1 MRKFYIYSII
11 AIVVIL
17 TMSVLKGYTIEEG
30 FQINLSNIKSR
41 LSAWFTSEYFIIPLI
56 MTVIVGPIVYF
67 IYTRIL
73 RYFNK
78 KLTAV
83 ANTPASSNSN
93 E

>member
-1 MRKFYIYSII
+1 MNKLYIYSII
-11 AIVVIL
+11 AIIVII
-17 TMSVLKGYTIEEG
+17 TMSILKGYTIEEG
-30 FQINLSNIKSR
+30 FQLKFGDIKSR
-41 LSAWFTSEYFIIPLI
+41 LSAWFKSEYFIVPLI
-56 MTVIVGPIVYF
+56 MTVIIGPIVYF

-83 ANTPASSNSN
+83 ANAPAASNSD